1 MHIFRVSIFK
11 PSELISKKTDSER
24 ELSGQKFLLPK
35 REDMSS
41 NPQSTC
47 KSWL

>member
-24 ELSGQKFLLPK
+24 AQWSKALAAQA
-35 REDMSS
+35 
-41 NPQSTC
+41 
-47 KSWL
+47 